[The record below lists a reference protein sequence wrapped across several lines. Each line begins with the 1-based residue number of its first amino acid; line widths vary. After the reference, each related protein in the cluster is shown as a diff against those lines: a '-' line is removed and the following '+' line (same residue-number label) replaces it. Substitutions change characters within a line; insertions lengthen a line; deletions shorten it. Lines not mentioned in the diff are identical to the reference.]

1 MGLRLAWKSKS
12 CRVLQNNLD
21 DYTTLQMMAEGD
33 SREHYPAR
41 IRLSSRRGLR
51 AGVPPIAPA
60 LFIAIHVLLASK
72 RTRTLQPD
80 K

>member
-1 MGLRLAWKSKS
+1 MGLRLALKSKS
-12 CRVLQNNLD
+12 CRVLQNNFN

-33 SREHYPAR
+33 ARAHCPAR

-60 LFIAIHVLLASK
+60 LFNAIHVLLASK
-72 RTRTLQPD
+72 RIRTLKPN